1 MKQEEWKK
9 ISKKYNHKE
18 KYVCVYTLG
27 LNRSVEGVIDSFS
40 KEYNKKIIDIF
51 YKKRFSNELKHE
63 NGFGP
68 IEFISAIE
76 NSDFVITNSFHG
88 TVFALLFHKKFI
100 TITRGDMNSRIYD
113 LLKTL
118 KLQDRILTEN
128 DGIEKYRL
136 TAKKDINYE
145 EVDRLLEVERNNSLK
160 HLKNILNV
168 KESE

>member
-1 MKQEEWKK
+1 
-9 ISKKYNHKE
+9 
-18 KYVCVYTLG
+18 
-27 LNRSVEGVIDSFS
+27 
-40 KEYNKKIIDIF
+40 
-51 YKKRFSNELKHE
+51 
-63 NGFGP
+63 
-68 IEFISAIE
+68 
-76 NSDFVITNSFHG
+76 
-88 TVFALLFHKKFI
+88 
-100 TITRGDMNSRIYD
+100 MNSRIYD